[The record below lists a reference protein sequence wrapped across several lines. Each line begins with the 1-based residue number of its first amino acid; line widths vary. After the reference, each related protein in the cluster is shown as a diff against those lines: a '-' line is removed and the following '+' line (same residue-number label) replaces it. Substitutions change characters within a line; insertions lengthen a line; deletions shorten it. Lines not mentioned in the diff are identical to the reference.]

1 MPDGAPGTVP
11 VRAPKFYNQLLF
23 DGHAQIGPQWAYPH
37 PVDADGDAGR
47 FLVSFLPEGSR
58 FQRGP
63 FSAWMG
69 VYAMDG
75 TGRRELLAYEDGHHA
90 MQAVP
95 VMPRKV
101 RRLVNRRLD
110 YAKGFGTYYV
120 QNVYAG
126 AAMEGAPT
134 GSVARLRV
142 VAMEFRPA
150 HIGWNWQYGC
160 HSHTGKIGT
169 PISVGN
175 GAYDVKHVLGEAEV
189 EADGSCYFT
198 CPARTPVFFQAVDA
212 DGCVIQT
219 MRSWS
224 TLMPGEAN
232 SCIGCHERPSDAASP
247 VRAIALSKGPQR
259 LKPWKGGTEHPLLAR
274 LEREGPLASL
284 DNFMGVNRIKPVGN
298 TDAGEGFSFRRF
310 R

>member
-1 MPDGAPGTVP
+1 MTELNRPMA
-11 VRAPKFYNQLLF
+11 APKDYQYNVF
-23 DGHAQIGPQWAYPH
+23 DMHTQFGPQWAYPF
-37 PVDADGDAGR
+37 PLGGGR

-169 PISVGN
+169 PISVGT
-175 GAYDVKHVLGEAEV
+175 G
-189 EADGSCYFT
+189 
-198 CPARTPVFFQAVDA
+198 
-212 DGCVIQT
+212 
-219 MRSWS
+219 
-224 TLMPGEAN
+224 
-232 SCIGCHERPSDAASP
+232 
-247 VRAIALSKGPQR
+247 
-259 LKPWKGGTEHPLLAR
+259 
-274 LEREGPLASL
+274 
-284 DNFMGVNRIKPVGN
+284 
-298 TDAGEGFSFRRF
+298 
-310 R
+310 